1 MEDAGQA
8 TTLAELRASGH
19 QDRTVKEELRDNLLA
34 KLAAGESLFP
44 SIVGFDESV
53 LPALERGILAGHDL
67 ILLGERGQAKT
78 RLIRH
83 LVGLL
88 DAETPVI
95 AGCEVNDHPYRP
107 ICARCR
113 ALVAEQGESVPI
125 AWLPRDRRYAE
136 KLATPDTSVADLIG
150 DVDPIRVA
158 EGRYLSDELTIHY
171 GLIPRT
177 NRGIVAINELP
188 DLPERIQVALFNIL
202 EERDVQIRGYQIR
215 LPLDLLLVST
225 ANPED
230 YTHRGRIV
238 SPLKDRFGT
247 QVRTHY
253 PETLGDEIAIMDQ
266 EARPPA
272 GTGDV
277 PVRVPPF
284 MKEVLAAL
292 TAELRHSPQVNH
304 RSGVSVRYSIGN
316 LERMVAS
323 AVRRSA
329 RSGEPEAVP
338 RLVDLPPVVADSIG
352 RVEFDTVEEG
362 REEEILMRALRNAVL
377 EVFRRRLAGFDF
389 APILAR
395 FEEGMAAETSDL
407 TPAGEF
413 LGQFGDVPGLAKLLG
428 RLGVEEESPGVAA
441 SALELSLEG
450 LHLSR
455 RLNKDAGGRVGAYR
469 YEGLGR
475 SR

>member
-1 MEDAGQA
+1 MTRAA
-8 TTLAELRASGH
+8 TIGELREAGYP
-19 QDRTVKEELRDNLLA
+19 DRTVKEELRENLLA
-34 KLAAGESLFP
+34 RLGRGDPLFP
-44 SIVGFDESV
+44 SLVGFDESV

-78 RLIRH
+78 RLVRH
-83 LVGLL
+83 LVELL
-88 DAETPVI
+88 DEEAPAIE
-95 AGCEVNDHPYRP
+95 GCEVADHPFRP

-113 ALVAEQGESVPI
+113 SLVAEDSDAVPLTWI
-125 AWLPRDRRYAE
+125 DRDRRYAE

-158 EGRYLSDELTIHY
+158 EGRYLVDELTIHY

-177 NRGIVAINELP
+177 NRGIVGINELP

-202 EERDVQIRGYQIR
+202 EERDVQIRGYRIR
-215 LPLDLLLVST
+215 LPLDLLLVAT

-253 PETLGDEIAIMDQ
+253 PETLGDEIVIMDQ
-266 EARPPA
+266 ESRTAA
-272 GTGDV
+272 GRI
-277 PVRVPPF
+277 PVRVPAF

-292 TAELRHSPQVNH
+292 TAELRRSPHVNQH
-304 RSGVSVRYSIGN
+304 SGVSVRYSIGN
-316 LERMVAS
+316 LETLTAA
-323 AVRRSA
+323 AVRRA
-329 RSGEPEAVP
+329 AKAGEPEAVP
-338 RLVDLPPVVADSIG
+338 RVCDLPSVLDSSLG
-352 RVEFDTVEEG
+352 RVEFDTIEEG
-362 REEEILMRALRNAVL
+362 REGEILLRALRNAEL

-389 APILAR
+389 QGILGR
-395 FEEGMAAETSDL
+395 FSEGFSAESSDLMAA
-407 TPAGEF
+407 AAF
-413 LGQFGDVPGLAKLLG
+413 LQQFGDLPGLAKLLG

-441 SALELSLEG
+441 AALEFALEG

-455 RLNKDAGGRVGAYR
+455 RLNKDAAGRVGTYR
-469 YEGLGR
+469 YEGVER
-475 SR
+475 RP